1 MMSRPVRTTLNIDS
15 MVSVI
20 GIPRKF
26 VRAKVSDIY
35 ADSPSR
41 AKLKQFV
48 EDYVNNIGNSIG
60 KQYKIKWVY
69 VEDTSTPGSDV
80 GNKE

>member
-1 MMSRPVRTTLNIDS
+1 MSRPVRTSLNIDS

-41 AKLKQFV
+41 AKLKQFIG
-48 EDYVNNIGNSIG
+48 DYVGNIVDNFESNLI
-60 KQYKIKWVY
+60 II
-69 VEDTSTPGSDV
+69 E
-80 GNKE
+80 

>member
-1 MMSRPVRTTLNIDS
+1 MSRPVRTSLNVDS

-41 AKLKQFV
+41 AKL
-48 EDYVNNIGNSIG
+48 
-60 KQYKIKWVY
+60 
-69 VEDTSTPGSDV
+69 
-80 GNKE
+80 